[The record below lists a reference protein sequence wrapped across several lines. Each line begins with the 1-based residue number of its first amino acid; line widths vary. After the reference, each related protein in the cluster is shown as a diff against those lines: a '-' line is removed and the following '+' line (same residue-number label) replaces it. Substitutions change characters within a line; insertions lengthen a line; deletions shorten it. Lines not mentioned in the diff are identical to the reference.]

1 MIDGS
6 PASREISLDCSVA
19 LRFVFQT
26 QQQRLNCVDVFISMR
41 STASAAAWT
50 PVDCSERHHQPVD
63 AVLRPTFVQK
73 LCYKLPSV
81 VTFTFLQIKVCL
93 LY

>member
-50 PVDCSERHHQPVD
+50 PVLNFASS
-63 AVLRPTFVQK
+63 LLMMFFVQP
-73 LCYKLPSV
+73 LFINSV
-81 VTFTFLQIKVCL
+81 INCRAL
-93 LY
+93 